1 MSDVY
6 EKMEDKIKETFSSHA
21 EIQDQKKEGK
31 VLVMTS
37 VLNLEPDF
45 FKSVFITVYYEATN
59 VDGRGTKIWLQLI

>member
-1 MSDVY
+1 MSTNQCWMSDVY

-45 FKSVFITVYYEATN
+45 F
-59 VDGRGTKIWLQLI
+59 